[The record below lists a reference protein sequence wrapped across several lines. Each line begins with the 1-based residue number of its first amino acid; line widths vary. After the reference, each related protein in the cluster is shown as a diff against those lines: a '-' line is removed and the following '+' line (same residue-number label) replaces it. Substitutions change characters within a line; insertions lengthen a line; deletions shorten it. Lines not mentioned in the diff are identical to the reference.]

1 MFLFL
6 FVLKPFYNNN
16 ANSGLMGAHCTFVT
30 ETLTHRCK
38 KPILND
44 KDTTYFLI
52 FSQSTGTLFPR
63 STCFKIFQT
72 FFKPFLA
79 CFSEISLYLQ
89 TKNTIKQTTITMK
102 RIATLLVALLAIT
115 SLHAEEQPITFGE
128 LPKNAKIFVLT
139 YFKDIKFKEVY
150 IERRASLTQYEVKL
164 EGGIDLQFDRMGL
177 CTEITCKNGE
187 IPDIVIPKRILT
199 TIQKNFPDSYIRKY
213 ENNGRMYEIVLDD
226 GTQLTFSRTLRLV
239 DIED

>member
-1 MFLFL
+1 
-6 FVLKPFYNNN
+6 
-16 ANSGLMGAHCTFVT
+16 
-30 ETLTHRCK
+30 
-38 KPILND
+38 
-44 KDTTYFLI
+44 
-52 FSQSTGTLFPR
+52 
-63 STCFKIFQT
+63 
-72 FFKPFLA
+72 
-79 CFSEISLYLQ
+79 
-89 TKNTIKQTTITMK
+89 MK
-102 RIATLLVALLAIT
+102 RIATLLAALLAIT